1 MSVGPWVGSG
11 RESGLNDFRE
21 RSLEKKERAGRDDR
35 ARHDGPEIRHK
46 VRDRAR
52 NERGKNP
59 TVRNKEL
66 RAGAH

>member
-1 MSVGPWVGSG
+1 MTS
-11 RESGLNDFRE
+11 DE

-46 VRDRAR
+46 MRDRAR
-52 NERGKNP
+52 NERGENP

-66 RAGAH
+66 RAGTH